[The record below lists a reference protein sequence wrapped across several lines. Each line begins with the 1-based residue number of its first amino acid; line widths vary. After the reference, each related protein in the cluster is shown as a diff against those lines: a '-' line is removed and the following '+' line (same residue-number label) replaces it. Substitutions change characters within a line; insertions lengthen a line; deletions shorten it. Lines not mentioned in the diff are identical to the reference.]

1 MQVDA
6 DCYPVRHVGSLS
18 TAREAQREAQPALPS
33 GNCEAC
39 SPRRQDRSRP
49 VPLSQAATPAS
60 HTAATRWRELPV
72 AAPKPWASCV
82 H

>member
-1 MQVDA
+1 MQGDA
-6 DCYPVRHVGSLS
+6 DCYPVRHVGP
-18 TAREAQREAQPALPS
+18 REAQREAQPALPS

-49 VPLSQAATPAS
+49 VPLSQAAIPAS

-72 AAPKPWASCV
+72 AAPEPWASCV